1 MLSLSHRKL
10 LLNIACWRVIS
21 WLGYVQTTVPRL
33 KFACTKIIIWKY
45 TDSRWARWAG
55 SPGGA
60 HHGGATHSSDT
71 AVDGGVLRFVWGLH
85 TNLST
90 TASAILPSPLW
101 TAAQY
106 IVVIY
111 IAVAYPPHLCL
122 PHVAVTLP
130 PHYSALCHMNRRL
143 W

>member
-1 MLSLSHRKL
+1 MRERDVLV
-10 LLNIACWRVIS
+10 CF
-21 WLGYVQTTVPRL
+21 TTLRG
-33 KFACTKIIIWKY
+33 
-45 TDSRWARWAG
+45 AG

-71 AVDGGVLRFVWGLH
+71 AVDTEVLRFVWGLY

-90 TASAILPSPLW
+90 TASAILPSQLR
-101 TAAQY
+101 TLAQY

-111 IAVAYPPHLCL
+111 IAVAYPPHLYL
-122 PHVAVTLP
+122 LHVAVTLL

-143 W
+143 